1 MLQPFEIGKR
11 GFGKMSGKINRDGQ
25 LNDKKAEITDEDFD
39 GYVDEIEN
47 FCMET
52 QMLSSDSEIFLT
64 DIDGDLLYSNN
75 SDKACG

>member
-11 GFGKMSGKINRDGQ
+11 GFGKMSGKINRDRK
-25 LNDKKAEITDEDFD
+25 LNSEKTEVMDEDFD
-39 GYVDEIEN
+39 DYVDEIEN

-64 DIDGDLLYSNN
+64 DIDGDLLYRNN
-75 SDKACG
+75 SDKAK